1 MVKSKKQMFMI
12 IGVFALILILGT
24 TTYAFF
30 NYTRTGGANTF
41 SVGRIYFTTNQTE
54 TINLTN
60 AFPIERSAIDT
71 DTDNVD
77 EVVIEIEGDTDY
89 SEGIEYLVSSVDS
102 SIYTSTGKLVPI
114 SLDVTVTDL
123 GTASPTYFTA
133 RESTNTSVYKK
144 LVGDSLVGDQMLL
157 VGYIA
162 PNATLG
168 TASGIDGSIT
178 IKAFFDKDVIAIS
191 DTYDGNETDNM
202 GTTNDWA
209 DGRTILTTTEWNSL
223 SSTGISFKIK
233 VEANEGIWVNQPLD
247 DIVRVKNLDT
257 TTYQPIMD
265 NVSSTYVSAS
275 TGIDFGAISSDTNG
289 KGVYMHA
296 GTENDAYPILYYR
309 GAVTDNN
316 VIFANQCWK
325 MVRTTETGGVK
336 LIYNGKPQTSD
347 IVVSATEV
355 TNVGFTYDSS
365 DNSWNTTITSSSV
378 SSSNPNEFSFTI
390 PEGNAYQ
397 LELTGTTPSQG
408 GVIGAVMRNGAQENG
423 FGGGG
428 SSPISLTH
436 ELGGVF
442 AGDVIKVTYYI
453 SGGNASSSDPATLK
467 IKILKPDLSLA
478 VSCDNTGAQT
488 RSISNSSDTFAFSN
502 TTLYNSPAYVGYMWG
517 SNVYEIKQKNTSASY
532 KYGSKYIYN
541 NGTYTLIDSDYGV
554 SDTKHYTCFT
564 TSDSCSGKIYY
575 VYYKMGNYYYYIELQ
590 DGKTVE
596 DAFEE
601 MQENEVSSS
610 VKYAVD
616 GWYWKNM
623 RTYTNNL
630 EDTIWCNDR
639 SFGNNN
645 NNGFISNGGSTS
657 IALYYGPKERSNQ
670 ADNLS
675 QVKNQP
681 ILYCKNKNDRFT
693 VNNGNG
699 NKALNYPAALL
710 TIDEIA
716 LAGGIMGDSSN
727 YYLNNS
733 AVQFWTLSPYWFY
746 INHAAGIVAHDSPY
760 NMNVETEIGVRPSIS
775 VKPGQQVVGGT
786 GTVSDPYIIE

>member
-114 SLDVTVTDL
+114 SIDVTVTDL

-133 RESTNTSVYKK
+133 RDNTNTSIYKK
-144 LVGDSLVGDQMLL
+144 LVGNALVGDQMLL

-191 DTYDGNETDNM
+191 DTYDGTESDLN
-202 GTTNDWA
+202 GTTNEWA
-209 DGRTILTTTEWNSL
+209 DGRTVLTTTEWNSL

-309 GAVTDNN
+309 GDITDNN
-316 VIFANQCWK
+316 VIYAYKCWK
-325 MVRTTETGGVK
+325 VLRTTDTGGVK
-336 LIYNGKPQTSD
+336 LIYNGDPTAD
-347 IVVSATEV
+347 EVSSPSTMV
-355 TNVGFTYDSS
+355 SSVGFEYDSS
-365 DNSWNTTITSSSV
+365 NNSWNSTITSTSV
-378 SSSNPNEFSFTI
+378 TSSSPNEISFTV
-390 PEGNAYQ
+390 PSGNGYR
-397 LELTGTTPSQG
+397 LDVTGTTATSG
-408 GVIGAVMRNGAQENG
+408 GVTGTLYKNGTAVTGY
-423 FGGGG
+423 GGGG
-428 SSPISLTH
+428 GNTFSVSYDYGYLAETDVVKVTFYIAS
-436 ELGGVF
+436 
-442 AGDVIKVTYYI
+442 GDVTPDNPTIKVKMMK
-453 SGGNASSSDPATLK
+453 L
-467 IKILKPDLSLA
+467 DLSSGATCNNSGDDTLA
-478 VSCDNTGAQT
+478 L
-488 RSISNSSDTFAFSN
+488 SNGSRTSPFSDTN
-502 TTLYNSPAYVGYMWG
+502 LYESPAYVGYKWG
-517 SNVYEIKQKNTSASY
+517 TVYEKKTKNTNLSMTF
-532 KYGSKYIYN
+532 GSGFTYS
-541 NGTYTLIDSDYGV
+541 NGQYMLTDTAIGLSDNR
-554 SDTKHYTCFT
+554 HYTFFEF
-564 TSDSCSGKIYY
+564 GPGNRIYY
-575 VYYKMGNYYYYIELQ
+575 VFHRALSNYYYIELTN
-590 DGKTVE
+590 GKSVD
-596 DAFEE
+596 DALAE
-601 MQENEVSSS
+601 MQENTTFSRIISHVNS
-610 VKYAVD
+610 
-616 GWYWKNM
+616 WYWKYM
-623 RTYTNNL
+623 TAYTGNI
-630 EDTIWCNDR
+630 EDTIYCNDR
-639 SFGNNN
+639 SLPMNNHGWN
-645 NNGFISNGGSTS
+645 PNGGNIYTS
-657 IALYYGPKERSNQ
+657 LLYGPYIRVSYNVSTNPW
-670 ADNLS
+670 A
-675 QVKNQP
+675 NQP
-681 ILYCKNKNDRFT
+681 SLQCKNKNDSFT

-699 NKALNYPAALL
+699 NKTLAFPVGLITA
-710 TIDEIA
+710 DEIVF
-716 LAGGIMGDSSN
+716 AGGARGVQNESF
-727 YYLNNS
+727 YLN
-733 AVQFWTLSPYWFY
+733 AGAWYWTMSPASYNPETWAQVF
-746 INHAAGIVAHDSPY
+746 IVANNGGLSNSYPGSSD
-760 NMNVETEIGVRPSIS
+760 GVRPVIS
-775 VKPGQQVVGGT
+775 VKPGQPVASGT
-786 GTVSDPYIIE
+786 GTVTDPYVIE